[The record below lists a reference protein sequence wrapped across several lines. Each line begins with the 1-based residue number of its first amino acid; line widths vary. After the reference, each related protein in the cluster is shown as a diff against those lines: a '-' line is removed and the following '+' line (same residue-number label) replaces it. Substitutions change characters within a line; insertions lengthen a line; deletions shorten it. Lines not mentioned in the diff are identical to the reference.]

1 MKNNDKIIISNIP
14 IMDYDNPVNRATMS
28 YREYEDLVRAGY
40 EIVSCKKV
48 DNDDVLVE
56 FREPVNDLKESGVR
70 R

>member
-1 MKNNDKIIISNIP
+1 
-14 IMDYDNPVNRATMS
+14 MS

-56 FREPVNDLKESGVR
+56 FREPVNNLKESGVR